1 MFCTPFW
8 VCSVGLFVTF
18 VPRTMAC
25 MCSVDGLLHLGV
37 VHCFSCV
44 LLTFCHASVS
54 RTVWYESSWQFLWLV
69 SFALF
74 RMFLLTLCHVSA
86 LRTVFYV
93 MRLIVWYVSASRIGL
108 NVFCK
113 TFCWVRV
120 LRTLFSVFCWI
131 VCDVTASD
139 IFLYVFC
146 LILCHVS
153 ALHNVLYVFF
163 FGHGSVLGTV
173 FNVFWWLFVTLVLC
187 TLFCMCS
194 VWLFGRLV
202 ARALFWM
209 CSV

>member
-8 VCSVGLFVTF
+8 VCSAGLFVTF

-44 LLTFCHASVS
+44 LLTSCHASVS

-74 RMFLLTLCHVSA
+74 RRFFFTLCHVSA

-93 MRLIVWYVSASRIGL
+93 LRLIVWYVSASRIDL

-113 TFCWVRV
+113 TFCWVSV

-131 VCDVTASD
+131 VCVVTASD
-139 IFLYVFC
+139 IFFMC
-146 LILCHVS
+146 
-153 ALHNVLYVFF
+153 
-163 FGHGSVLGTV
+163 SVW
-173 FNVFWWLFVTLVLC
+173 FYVTLVPC
-187 TLFCMCS
+187 TMFCMCS
-194 VWLFGRLV
+194 FLV
-202 ARALFWM
+202 TVVSWALFSM
-209 CSV
+209 CFGDCLSR